1 MPLLCRLESLSRNNT
16 QHVSDRE
23 EHRKTHNEGRWSMHH
38 KQCRSQRPEEQEL
51 CLAPIRRSEE
61 MGRASLASPLVTQQ
75 VVVHPLQIALIQQ
88 RPCPSQ
94 AISLC

>member
-1 MPLLCRLESLSRNNT
+1 MPLPCHLASLSHSNT
-16 QHVSDRE
+16 QRGPDRE

-38 KQCRSQRPEEQEL
+38 TRCKRQPLEEQEL
-51 CLAPIRRSEE
+51 CLAPIRRSGEI
-61 MGRASLASPLVTQQ
+61 GRASLASPLVTQQ
-75 VVVHPLQIALIQQ
+75 VVVHPLQRALFQQ